1 MTENIHIY
9 EMPESQQGKTFL
21 VNEVK
26 GRDIHSI
33 IDLHKTLNPHRHN
46 YYEILF
52 FIKGSGKHE
61 IDFQLL
67 SIEPNS
73 IHFLSPGQV
82 HLITRSEDYHG
93 YEIVFSRDFYLLDL
107 RDKEILLN
115 LPYFNN
121 YHSEPILNLNKNEFK
136 ELLALI
142 QDIRLEFELK
152 RVISED
158 IIRSYLHIFLM
169 KCKYYFNLQNTKE
182 FQVDTDLSL
191 LSKFKSLVEK
201 NYISFQSVKEYAE
214 MMCIS
219 PIVLNNKIKKSGG
232 INASDIIIDRIILEA
247 KRLLLFTDLSNK
259 EIAFRLNYDD
269 PSYFSRIFRK
279 KTNFTPTEFRE
290 KMIKRYYK
298 TTAI

>member
-9 EMPESQQGKTFL
+9 EMPDNQQGKTFL

-26 GRDIHSI
+26 GKDTHKK

-52 FIKGSGKHE
+52 FIEGSGKHE
-61 IDFQLL
+61 VDFQFL

-115 LPYFNN
+115 LPFFNN
-121 YHSEPILNLNKNEFK
+121 YHSEPILNLNKDEFK

-152 RVISED
+152 RVISDD

-169 KCKYYFNLQNTKE
+169 KCKYYFNLQNSKE
-182 FQVDTDLSL
+182 FIVDADLNL

-219 PIVLNNKIKKSGG
+219 PIVLNNKITKSGG

-247 KRLLLFTDLSNK
+247 KRLLLFTDLNNK

-279 KTNFTPTEFRE
+279 KTNLTPTEFRE
-290 KMIKRYYK
+290 KMIKKYYK
-298 TTAI
+298 TSPI